1 MPKVNLSTIERL
13 MIAAVCTLGKS
24 AIDDAYSAINTDS
37 TADDETRHRMALRW
51 FRGEKVQTYYKEL
64 QTIHQ
69 DPMTTP
75 DEDTEDE
82 PLTRSYL
89 LRELRKSLKLTND
102 PKDRAAIT
110 MKLADLSGLKAP
122 KEEVKEMR
130 HYFIPYTGHCKT
142 CMIMGIFK
150 ELHDN
155 KKISDDDFD
164 AIAQRGIVSMLKSAR
179 QRQAEARARI
189 NAGVSAYE
197 SEKNKEDVAMIFRNL
212 LSHED
217 VADISD
223 YFRRTKEGCST
234 SKPYWK
240 EV

>member
-13 MIAAVCTLGKS
+13 MIAAVYTLGKS
-24 AIDDAYSAINTDS
+24 AVDDAYSAVNTGS

-51 FRGEKVQTYYKEL
+51 FRGEKVQSYYKEL
-64 QTIHQ
+64 QAIHQ

-89 LRELRKSLKLTND
+89 LRELRNALKLSND

-122 KEEVKEMR
+122 KEEVKEER
-130 HYFIPYTGHCKT
+130 RYYVPYTGQCKI
-142 CMIMGIFK
+142 CMIMGFFRELK
-150 ELHDN
+150 ENETLSN
-155 KKISDDDFD
+155 EDFD
-164 AIAQRGIVSMLKSAR
+164 AISRRGVVSMLKSAR
-179 QRQAEARARI
+179 HLQAEARARI
-189 NAGVSAYE
+189 NAGVSSYE
-197 SEKNKEDVAMIFRNL
+197 NEQNKENVAEIFKNL
-212 LSHED
+212 LTYED

-223 YFRRTKEGCST
+223 YFRRIKEGRSN